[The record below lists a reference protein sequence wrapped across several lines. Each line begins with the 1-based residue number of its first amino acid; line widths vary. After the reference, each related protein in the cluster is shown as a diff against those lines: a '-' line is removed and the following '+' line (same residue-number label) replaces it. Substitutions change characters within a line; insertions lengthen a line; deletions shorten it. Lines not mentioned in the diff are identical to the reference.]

1 MSQKQLTVDQINQY
15 NQDGFLIL
23 KDFLGHEEVTKLHQ
37 IVPQG
42 VELDPWM
49 RVIQEFGSNAK

>member
-37 IVPQG
+37 IAID
-42 VELDPWM
+42 E
-49 RVIQEFGSNAK
+49 